1 MASEPRKHLTPN
13 DLEYLDVG
21 QAANICSVSDE
32 RFAKWIEKGLVPVIE
47 HGSKRLVRA
56 HDLIQHL
63 IRHNI
68 PIPERLLQ
76 GSSKKI
82 LFILMEETI
91 PQSVT
96 SEIIWTLYRL
106 REQSPY
112 IFDIVRDD
120 TNIELKI
127 ITFNPDVIFLLRKDS
142 TDQAREQAIA
152 RMANGTTPVHAFSI
166 DHPIDLDLFLA
177 LLGDFAPDATIA
189 SASCL
194 SASRSWTPT
203 TRPPSRRST
212 ASAHVWRPTST
223 TCRRCS
229 TSRRSPSAAASASSR
244 ALPGP
249 CARRW
254 RRSSTGA

>member
-1 MASEPRKHLTPN
+1 MASPPKTSRTAN
-13 DLEYLDVG
+13 DLEYLDVE

-32 RFAKWIEKGLVPVIE
+32 RFARWIDKGLVPVIA
-47 HGSKRLVRA
+47 HGGKRLVRA

-91 PQSVT
+91 PERVT

-106 REQSPY
+106 REQTPY

-120 TNIELKI
+120 PNIELKI

-152 RMANGTTPVHAFSI
+152 RMHTALAETAIEGIQSNVPLHRELMMDARFMEGGTNIHYLERWLEA
-166 DHPIDLDLFLA
+166 
-177 LLGDFAPDATIA
+177 
-189 SASCL
+189 
-194 SASRSWTPT
+194 RQ
-203 TRPPSRRST
+203 RST
-212 ASAHVWRPTST
+212 
-223 TCRRCS
+223 
-229 TSRRSPSAAASASSR
+229 
-244 ALPGP
+244 L
-249 CARRW
+249 
-254 RRSSTGA
+254 

>member
-1 MASEPRKHLTPN
+1 MASPPKTSRTAN
-13 DLEYLDVG
+13 DLEYLDVE

-32 RFAKWIEKGLVPVIE
+32 RFARWIDKGLVPVIA
-47 HGSKRLVRA
+47 HGGKRLVRA

-91 PQSVT
+91 PERVT

-106 REQSPY
+106 REQTPY

-120 TNIELKI
+120 PNIELKI

-177 LLGDFAPDATIA
+177 G
-189 SASCL
+189 
-194 SASRSWTPT
+194 
-203 TRPPSRRST
+203 
-212 ASAHVWRPTST
+212 
-223 TCRRCS
+223 
-229 TSRRSPSAAASASSR
+229 
-244 ALPGP
+244 
-249 CARRW
+249 
-254 RRSSTGA
+254 

>member
-1 MASEPRKHLTPN
+1 MASPPKTSLTAN
-13 DLEYLDVG
+13 DLEYLDVE

-32 RFAKWIEKGLVPVIE
+32 RFARWIDKGLVPVIE
-47 HGSKRLVRA
+47 GKGKKLIRSR
-56 HDLIQHL
+56 DLIQHL

-91 PQSVT
+91 PERVT

-106 REQSPY
+106 REQTPY

-120 TNIELKI
+120 PNIELKI
-127 ITFNPDVIFLLRKDS
+127 ITFNPDVIFLLRKDT

-177 LLGDFAPDATIA
+177 G
-189 SASCL
+189 
-194 SASRSWTPT
+194 
-203 TRPPSRRST
+203 
-212 ASAHVWRPTST
+212 
-223 TCRRCS
+223 
-229 TSRRSPSAAASASSR
+229 
-244 ALPGP
+244 
-249 CARRW
+249 
-254 RRSSTGA
+254 